1 MELQYFLYI
10 FKSVILQKQRMAKP
24 KVLKNHYS
32 LPQTKQHSKYF
43 LLFHFKSIH
52 FLPIF
57 TFATIE
63 TFIIGYKLP

>member
-43 LLFHFKSIH
+43 AIPF
-52 FLPIF
+52 
-57 TFATIE
+57 
-63 TFIIGYKLP
+63 